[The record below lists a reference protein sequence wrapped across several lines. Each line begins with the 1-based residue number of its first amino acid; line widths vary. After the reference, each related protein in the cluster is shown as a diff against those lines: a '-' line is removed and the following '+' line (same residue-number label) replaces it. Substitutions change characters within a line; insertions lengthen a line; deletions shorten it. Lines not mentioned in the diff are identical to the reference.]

1 MVYTDVVKRIQ
12 NASQDSIYHCDW
24 SFFIMPAGIIYL
36 IISSYSMIY
45 YERLYYLLLLVSFL
59 LANRVKREILQSGN
73 EAGLL
78 DKKV

>member
-1 MVYTDVVKRIQ
+1 
-12 NASQDSIYHCDW
+12 
-24 SFFIMPAGIIYL
+24 
-36 IISSYSMIY
+36 MIY

-78 DKKV
+78 DKNV